1 MAEYLLNLSSRYDEH
16 LGETNG
22 GTQVCITQN
31 SILATLSSVREQGI
45 RSNLSFINDYN
56 GPGYYFLYNYSGN
69 FNQGRYD
76 IVGTEFR
83 QYKYLN
89 TATTAVSSA
98 TFTILESSLDQSRV
112 YWTGNLYL
120 STSENNLKAQFFTET
135 GDSQSIL
142 TSIQNSTARNAYGVV
157 YLGDAAQVYA
167 SVYVNSP
174 VPGVAY
180 VEDPDNSFTGVCY
193 NDVTPMPPTLD
204 LINFPESAGTF
215 TWTQVGFTEAM
226 YNSIC
231 DFMFQR
237 DPRKDILK
245 WKWCIGNVGNY
256 VPGPENER
264 SIFSFYRP
272 DANGVIDVNNAKYY
286 LRFDFVD
293 SNFEKS
299 FHIKF
304 YWETKTVEISS
315 WGYDPG

>member
-1 MAEYLLNLSSRYDEH
+1 MAKYLLNLDSVYDEH

-22 GTQVCITQN
+22 GTQVCITTN
-31 SILATLSSVREQGI
+31 SDLAYTSSVREQGI
-45 RSNLSFINDYN
+45 TSYLNFIYDYN
-56 GPGYYFLYNYSGN
+56 GPGYYFLYDYSGK

-89 TATTAVSSA
+89 TATAAVSSA

-120 STSENNLKAQFFTET
+120 STSENSLKAQFFTET

-142 TSIQNSTARNAYGVV
+142 TSIQNSTGRNDYNII
-157 YLGDAAQVYA
+157 YLGDAAQVYD

-180 VEDPDNSFTGVCY
+180 VEDSNNSFTGVCY
-193 NDVTPMPPTLD
+193 NDVSPMPPSLD
-204 LINFPESAGTF
+204 LIDFPESAGTF
-215 TWTQVGFTEAM
+215 TWAQVGFTEAK

-237 DPRKDILK
+237 DPRKDIVK

-256 VPGPENER
+256 APGTEQR
-264 SIFSFYRP
+264 YIGSFYRP
-272 DANGVIDVNNAKYY
+272 DANGLIDVNNSKYY
-286 LRFDFVD
+286 LKFSFVD
-293 SNFEKS
+293 SNWEKS
-299 FHIKF
+299 FVIKF
-304 YWETKTVEISS
+304 YWETKTVEIDSMD
-315 WGYDPG
+315 YDPG